1 MKLNQATFSKCIMN
15 KVEFDEEYYLRVYN
29 IDRIQG
35 REDHLINTRLF
46 KEVLNG
52 VYLPVFLD
60 KDKDFELIER
70 LRRTDINEDIL
81 MSEDE
86 VRLFL
91 VNMRLYIES
100 TYENLKNYLNNYL
113 NEYELLVYK
122 EYLNVFYAALKKGE
136 YIEIVEVRVNKDG
149 EVNLISLEE
158 DLIEAIVYRD
168 LYKHLDKTSD
178 VYIKTPAKNYIVITK
193 LMSRKSFVS
202 IKRNED
208 NTYKIDSIRLVK
220 DFREDAEIDFDKAL
234 NNLNYVLGLNKK
246 YDK

>member
-91 VNMRLYIES
+91 VNMRVYSPIWGKGVLY
-100 TYENLKNYLNNYL
+100 T
-113 NEYELLVYK
+113 
-122 EYLNVFYAALKKGE
+122 GM
-136 YIEIVEVRVNKDG
+136 
-149 EVNLISLEE
+149 
-158 DLIEAIVYRD
+158 
-168 LYKHLDKTSD
+168 
-178 VYIKTPAKNYIVITK
+178 K
-193 LMSRKSFVS
+193 LMK
-202 IKRNED
+202 
-208 NTYKIDSIRLVK
+208 NTC
-220 DFREDAEIDFDKAL
+220 
-234 NNLNYVLGLNKK
+234 NKK
-246 YDK
+246 